1 MAKIRIIKKNND
13 CSMEYEVGDICEVTG
28 TWYGGVHINGRS
40 GIPVSLDK
48 EEYMELNT
56 EPEEPD
62 SAENENTLE
71 TPEHDIHAGDIVQH
85 FKREW
90 VSPDTSE
97 YLYKVLAVAHH
108 TENGEKLMIY
118 QALYAPFKICAR
130 PYDMFM
136 SEVDR
141 DKYPDIKQ
149 KYRFEL
155 IDIKTGKSLE
165 TDAVYDSEDGSVE
178 YAGQAESRQSIS
190 DRDDFYNTDS
200 KAGTFREDNT
210 FHITGAEEPQEES
223 KLIRFLDAYD
233 YKEKL
238 DILTSM
244 RSELNDGLIDIMAES
259 IEVAVPEGDITDR
272 YNSLRKCLMA
282 HTKYEGLRLRQ

>member
-1 MAKIRIIKKNND
+1 
-13 CSMEYEVGDICEVTG
+13 MERKLV
-28 TWYGGVHINGRS
+28 INGFYR
-40 GIPVSLDK
+40 
-48 EEYMELNT
+48 
-56 EPEEPD
+56 
-62 SAENENTLE
+62 
-71 TPEHDIHAGDIVQH
+71 H
-85 FKREW
+85 FKDKLYQ
-90 VSPDTSE
+90 VKGTAIHSE
-97 YLYKVLAVAHH
+97 TK
-108 TENGEKLMIY
+108 EKMVIY
-118 QALYAPFKICAR
+118 QGLYGDYEMYVR
-130 PYDMFM
+130 PYDMFL
-136 SEVDR
+136 SEVDNV
-141 DKYPDIKQ
+141 KYPDVKQ

-165 TDAVYDSEDGSVE
+165 TDTVYDSEDSSVG
-178 YAGQAESRQSIS
+178 YAGQVESRQNIS
-190 DRDDFYNTDS
+190 EENDFYNTDS
-200 KAGTFREDNT
+200 KASELKEAEPLD
-210 FHITGAEEPQEES
+210 ITAEMQRKDTNIEEEPQEES